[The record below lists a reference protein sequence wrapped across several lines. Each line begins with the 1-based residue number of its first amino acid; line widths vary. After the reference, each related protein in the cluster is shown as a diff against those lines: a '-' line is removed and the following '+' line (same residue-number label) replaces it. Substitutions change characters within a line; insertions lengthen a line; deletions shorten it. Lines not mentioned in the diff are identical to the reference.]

1 MADKKEIVPS
11 FDDLL
16 FENRNRNYGAYQLRK
31 KYNKIVITGLIV
43 ASLIVSAA
51 VIIPFMTIRRDDKVL
66 AGGSRYVNVQLED
79 LSIPEDQL
87 FVPPAP
93 PPPQAERIQEIIKY
107 VPPVVVDSVS
117 FDEKPIAT
125 TDEVLAQPDEQE
137 LEVVGVGSGES
148 LIPGIGS
155 GEETDEPFVIVEIM
169 PMFRGGDINRFREWV
184 QKRTTYPQLA
194 IDNRIQG
201 KVLLTFIVEPD
212 GSLSNVTVLK
222 GVDPLIDNEAV
233 KAIES
238 SPKWSPGYQRG
249 KPVRVRYSMWLNF
262 QI

>member
-1 MADKKEIVPS
+1 MTDNWNNTPG
-11 FDDLL
+11 FDDLI
-16 FENRNRNYGAYQLRK
+16 FEKRNREYGAFQLRK
-31 KYNKIVITGLIV
+31 RYNRVVITGVLV
-43 ASLIVSAA
+43 ASMIVSAA
-51 VIIPFMTIRRDDKVL
+51 VVIPFMSIKREDKVL
-66 AGGSRYVNVQLED
+66 AGGARYVNVQLED
-79 LSIPEDQL
+79 LSIPEDEI
-87 FVPPAP
+87 FIPPAP
-93 PPPQAERIQEIIKY
+93 PPPQAAQTQEIVKY

-125 TDEVLAQPDEQE
+125 NDEVLAQPDNQD
-137 LEVVGVGSGES
+137 LEITGVGTSES
-148 LIPGIGS
+148 LIPGLGS

-169 PMFRGGDINRFREWV
+169 PMFRGGDINKFREWV

-212 GSLSNVTVLK
+212 GSISNVTVLK
-222 GVDPLIDNEAV
+222 SVDPLIDNEAI